1 MGDEIFQAINDNS
14 PIIAWIHNIS
24 LNQQKYLKSKIKV
37 CGLVKNDKHA
47 TNELMDGDT
56 LEIYKIDRTSNLF
69 HYLTRIQDYDFGH
82 NVRYL
87 MFIYDNPNCSQE
99 DLVNMFCQSK
109 GNIAKILKK
118 FEDGGYIKR
127 EINPQNRRK
136 YMLNTTDKANELIPE
151 FRQISKDWD
160 RAVGLTDE
168 DEEFKNRLREIAI
181 NGMGLLEDS
190 Q

>member
-24 LNQQKYLKSKIKV
+24 LNQQKYLKSKIK
-37 CGLVKNDKHA
+37 
-47 TNELMDGDT
+47 
-56 LEIYKIDRTSNLF
+56 
-69 HYLTRIQDYDFGH
+69 DYDFGH

-181 NGMGLLEDS
+181 NGMELLEDS

>member
-1 MGDEIFQAINDNS
+1 MGDEIFQEINDNS

-24 LNQQKYLKSKIKV
+24 LNQQKYLKSKIK
-37 CGLVKNDKHA
+37 
-47 TNELMDGDT
+47 
-56 LEIYKIDRTSNLF
+56 
-69 HYLTRIQDYDFGH
+69 DYDFGH

-181 NGMGLLEDS
+181 NGMELLEDS

>member
-1 MGDEIFQAINDNS
+1 MCDEIFQAINDNS

-24 LNQQKYLKSKIKV
+24 LNQQKYLKSKIK
-37 CGLVKNDKHA
+37 
-47 TNELMDGDT
+47 
-56 LEIYKIDRTSNLF
+56 
-69 HYLTRIQDYDFGH
+69 DYDFGH

-168 DEEFKNRLREIAI
+168 DGEFKNRLREIAI
-181 NGMGLLEDS
+181 NGMKLLEDS